1 MKSREW
7 KKSTGSQRSFSSP
20 ESIQGGIKMSVLSNR
35 AKSLKPSPTL
45 AINAKAKT
53 KQMQGIHVVSFGA
66 GEPDFDTPRNI
77 KAAAIKAIE
86 EGFTKYTPVG
96 GTDDLKDGI
105 IKKFQRDNGLTYKRS
120 EIIAS
125 CGGKHSFYNLATAIF
140 DAGDEVIVP
149 APYWVSYPPMVAL
162 ANATPIIV
170 ETTEKNEFKITPE
183 DLKKAITPK
192 TKALIINSPSNP
204 TGSAY
209 TKKELEKIAEI
220 AISKNFFVISD
231 EIYEKIVYDSFEFTS
246 IASLGEEMKR
256 RTIIVHGVAKTYAMT
271 GWRIGYTAGSEE
283 IISAMNNIQSQSTS
297 NPTSIAKKAYAEALI
312 GPQDDVA
319 KMVAAFTKRRNYII
333 DRLNK
338 IPGVS
343 CYNPAGAFYAFP
355 NFSSYYGRSYQGKK
369 ISNSTELADFFLD
382 VARVAVV
389 PGVEFGADPFERL
402 SYATSMEDIREGL
415 DRIEEA
421 LKKLT

>member
-1 MKSREW
+1 M
-7 KKSTGSQRSFSSP
+7 T
-20 ESIQGGIKMSVLSNR
+20 VLSNR

-45 AINAKAKT
+45 AINAKAKSM
-53 KQMQGIHVVSFGA
+53 QAQGIHVISFGA
-66 GEPDFDTPRNI
+66 GEPDFDTPENI
-77 KAAAIKAIE
+77 KQAAKKALD

-96 GTDDLKDGI
+96 GIDELKDAI
-105 IKKFQRDNGLTYKRS
+105 IKKFQRDSGLSYKRS
-120 EIIAS
+120 EVLVS
-125 CGGKHSFYNLATAIF
+125 CGGKHSFYNLAQAIF
-140 DAGDEVIVP
+140 DQGDEVIVP
-149 APYWVSYPPMVAL
+149 APYWVSYPPMVSL
-162 ANATPIIV
+162 AGGSPVIA
-170 ETTEKNEFKITPE
+170 ETKEKNEFKITPG
-183 DLKKAITPK
+183 DLKKTITPK

-231 EIYEKIVYDSFEFTS
+231 EIYEKIVYDGFEFTS
-246 IASLGEEMKR
+246 IASLGEEMKK

-297 NPTSIAKKAYAEALI
+297 NPTSIAQKASVEALI
-312 GPQDDVA
+312 GPQDEVR
-319 KMVAAFTKRRNYII
+319 KMVNAFGQRRNYIV

-338 IPGVS
+338 MPGVS
-343 CYNPAGAFYAFP
+343 CYKPVGAFYVFP
-355 NFSSYYGRSYQGKK
+355 NFSSYYGKLYQGKK
-369 ISNSTELADFFLD
+369 IENSTRLADYFLD

-402 SYATSMEDIREGL
+402 SFATSMENIKGGL

-421 LKKLT
+421 LKKLV